1 MEFLEQIDRQIF
13 LYLNAF
19 HSPFWDVLMY
29 WISYKFTWIPLYLSI
44 LVYFVYKQKTRG
56 VLSIVFTILSIAL
69 ADQISVHFFKNV
81 FLRYRP
87 CHNLEIQNL
96 VHILHQHCGGQ
107 YGFVS
112 SHASNAFV
120 FSVFSAL
127 IIQKRNLSIAL
138 ILWAT
143 IVSYS
148 RIYLGVHYP
157 ADLLAGA
164 ALGTSIAFVVYWV
177 YKFVSKKY
185 FKEKLVNI

>member
-56 VLSIVFTILSIAL
+56 ILSIVFTILSIAL